1 MINRSVSLTSNQSGK
16 MQVSSMILLV
26 LVAAG
31 VYYGLQ
37 FGGVYWRRYTV
48 TDAVEGQLA
57 LAGQIADET
66 IRAQIVAEIQKK
78 KHLPPAAS
86 RVRLVRIPPRTIEV
100 SISYTETV
108 NLLYAKKQI
117 PVSIKERRT
126 Y

>member
-1 MINRSVSLTSNQSGK
+1 VSRTSNQSGK
-16 MQVSSMILLV
+16 VKISSLILLV
-26 LVAAG
+26 TVAAG

-37 FGGVYWRRYTV
+37 FGGVYWRRYRV
-48 TDAVEGQLA
+48 SDAVDGQLA
-57 LAGQIADET
+57 FTGQIADET
-66 IRAQIVAEIQKK
+66 IRAQLVAEIGKM
-78 KHLPPAAS
+78 HLPPAAS

-108 NLLYAKKQI
+108 NLLYTKKQI